1 MLKIYA
7 NLTIS
12 LLQLTTVATFS
23 ICEPAYG
30 NVLNTYN
37 ILLSLV
43 TVVTVHHF
51 CIHSTN
57 AYFVLTHDQFMK
69 LSGCWLVD
77 GPVLLAQ
84 IGKKFIMVRSL
95 FGANANTFEDD
106 DQLWDAQLLNFD
118 KIDKSNSMRVIY
130 YGELEL
136 FSEPALLLCIHFPD
150 ETEFDLI
157 PCNNRSKLFVRN
169 HWCISYSI
177 LCIRRKCF
185 PIPLFMS

>member
-1 MLKIYA
+1 MD
-7 NLTIS
+7 
-12 LLQLTTVATFS
+12 F
-23 ICEPAYG
+23 
-30 NVLNTYN
+30 
-37 ILLSLV
+37 
-43 TVVTVHHF
+43 
-51 CIHSTN
+51 
-57 AYFVLTHDQFMK
+57 
-69 LSGCWLVD
+69 SGCWLVD

-136 FSEPALLLCIHFPD
+136 FSEPALLLCIHFSD
-150 ETEFDLI
+150 ETEFDLM
-157 PCNNRSKLFVRN
+157 PCNNRSTASTELL
-169 HWCISYSI
+169 CISYFI

-185 PIPLFMS
+185 PIPLFML